1 MAPSSNPFAVQAG
14 EGTRLETP
22 TGAFIQV
29 KTGSPDTSGALSML
43 ELHDQPGNGPARH
56 VHTREDEVW
65 WVLQGSYRVKVGDEM
80 FQLSEGGMA
89 WGPRGTP
96 HAFQNVGAAPGR
108 LLIIT
113 TPAGVEAFFE
123 RFAGLL
129 PGPVDQDV
137 LSAVGRPS
145 GIDFVGPPLAV
156 SDPL

>member
-1 MAPSSNPFAVQAG
+1 MSPSSTPFAVQAG
-14 EGTRLETP
+14 DGTRLETP
-22 TGAFIQV
+22 TGAFVQV
-29 KTGSPDTSGALSML
+29 KTGSSDTGGALSIL

-113 TPAGVEAFFE
+113 TPGGVEAFFQ
-123 RFAGLL
+123 RFADLL
-129 PGPVDQDV
+129 PGPVDQEV
-137 LSAVGRPS
+137 LAAVGQPS
-145 GIDFVGPPLAV
+145 EIDFVGPPLAV